1 VIEIKLSE
9 IDVARYADPYR
20 LSNFFAM
27 SMRDVPSSSAP
38 SLAPSS
44 VSVPPAAPPPL
55 LNTFHSP
62 ASSPHFRVVASIS
75 RSFAFFAFAR
85 VVVVVRAVARRRRVA
100 RRARFAVR
108 VASSIAVA
116 VVVVVVVVVV
126 AIRVVAIRV
135 VARVAARR
143 DRAPFATGAI
153 LARCIARAA
162 SRARRNRDAA
172 DRDDAHR
179 DDARAADDA

>member
-1 VIEIKLSE
+1 
-9 IDVARYADPYR
+9 
-20 LSNFFAM
+20 
-27 SMRDVPSSSAP
+27 MRDVPSSSAP

-75 RSFAFFAFAR
+75 RSSFAFFAFAR

-126 AIRVVAIRV
+126 TIRV
-135 VARVAARR
+135 VARVVARR

-179 DDARAADDA
+179 DDANRDDDA